1 MPVGVVSRDAEARAV
16 AASWSQRLP
25 SSRPWWVEDEAV
37 REFPRTRKRWNEVMG
52 RPPAPT
58 GLREAL
64 GQQYSEFMAEHPT
77 TRRLRIADRDPQ
89 VYVDDI
95 ESTLRRQPKDTSLG
109 IGSLKGK
116 DQIASAQRALPLRI
130 TSVAP

>member
-16 AASWSQRLP
+16 ADFLVPASTELSALV
-25 SSRPWWVEDEAV
+25 VEDEAV
-37 REFPRTRKRWNEVMG
+37 REFPRTRKRWNEVIG
-52 RPPAPT
+52 RPPAMT

-89 VYVDDI
+89 V
-95 ESTLRRQPKDTSLG
+95 
-109 IGSLKGK
+109 
-116 DQIASAQRALPLRI
+116 
-130 TSVAP
+130 